1 MKIATRALA
10 VFAGYAFLVLVFESL
25 LGAFQPANQS
35 TLVITTTDADGARHE
50 RVLTR
55 LDQGG
60 ALYVAANH
68 WPRRWYRQALAN
80 PEVQI
85 DLGEG
90 AAPYRAEP
98 VGRDERETLQR
109 EHGLGVGFRVL
120 VGFAPRKF
128 LRLDPVT
135 APPGT

>member
-1 MKIATRALA
+1 MKIAIRLLA

-55 LDQGG
+55 LDQDG

-68 WPRRWYRQALAN
+68 WPRRWYRQALAK
-80 PEVQI
+80 PDVQV
-85 DLGEG
+85 DLGGG
-90 AAPYRAEP
+90 ASPYRAESISP
-98 VGRDERETLQR
+98 GERETLQR
-109 EHGLGVGFRVL
+109 DHGLGIGFRIL

-128 LRLDPVT
+128 LRLDPVAVPEDT
-135 APPGT
+135 